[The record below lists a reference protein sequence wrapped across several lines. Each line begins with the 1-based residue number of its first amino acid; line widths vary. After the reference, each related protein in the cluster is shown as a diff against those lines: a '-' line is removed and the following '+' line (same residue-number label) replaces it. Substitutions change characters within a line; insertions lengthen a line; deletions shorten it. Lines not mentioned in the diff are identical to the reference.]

1 MIKKYW
7 KIAAAAAFLT
17 AAGFCY
23 GFLRGEPTENG
34 MSVPDPDGALETAAA
49 VRATGNDDGAGKS
62 AAKAGETEVDVG
74 AAKAGAAEADGG
86 AGVSQAASGET
97 VGNSGGTAG
106 ASGETAPTPVASCF
120 VHICGEV
127 AEPGVYELPAGSRIF
142 QAVEAAGG
150 MTEQAAADSVNLAAP
165 VQDGMR
171 VKIPSLEEVKT
182 LSEEELR
189 ELSAGGS
196 IAGDS
201 GNISGVLPGESSVGR
216 EPENGTKLVNLN
228 TAGPEELMSL
238 NGIGKARAEEIIRY
252 RTEHGRFQSIED
264 IKDIPGIKDAL
275 FQKIK
280 DSITV

>member
-23 GFLRGEPTENG
+23 GFLRSEPEESRMRVPGPDGVPEITVMAEETENG
-34 MSVPDPDGALETAAA
+34 GSAGAGAPADPETAA
-49 VRATGNDDGAGKS
+49 
-62 AAKAGETEVDVG
+62 
-74 AAKAGAAEADGG
+74 
-86 AGVSQAASGET
+86 GET
-97 VGNSGGTAG
+97 VFV
-106 ASGETAPTPVASCF
+106 ELCY

-127 AEPGVYELPAGSRIF
+127 AKPGVYELPYGSRIF

-150 MTEQAAADSVNLAAP
+150 MTGQAAADCVNLAAP

-182 LSEEELR
+182 LGEEDLR
-189 ELSAGGS
+189 A
-196 IAGDS
+196 
-201 GNISGVLPGESSVGR
+201 VSVG
-216 EPENGTKLVNLN
+216 EPADGTSGIAFGVSSNASGAKLVNLN
-228 TAGPEELMSL
+228 TAGSEELMTL

-252 RTEHGRFQSIED
+252 RTEHGNFQSIED

>member
-23 GFLRGEPTENG
+23 GFLRSEPEESR
-34 MSVPDPDGALETAAA
+34 MRVPGPDGILEIT
-49 VRATGNDDGAGKS
+49 VMDEETESGDGVWKS
-62 AAKAGETEVDVG
+62 AEE
-74 AAKAGAAEADGG
+74 AGAAEADGG
-86 AGVSQAASGET
+86 AAGAGVPADPETAAGET
-97 VGNSGGTAG
+97 VFV
-106 ASGETAPTPVASCF
+106 ELCY

-127 AEPGVYELPAGSRIF
+127 AKPGVYELPYGSRIF

-150 MTEQAAADSVNLAAP
+150 MTEQAAADSVNLAVP

-171 VKIPSLEEVKT
+171 VKIPSQEEVES
-182 LSEEELR
+182 LGEEEFHP
-189 ELSAGGS
+189 LSAG
-196 IAGDS
+196 AGQ
-201 GNISGVLPGESSVGR
+201 E
-216 EPENGTKLVNLN
+216 TKKGAELVNLN
-228 TAGPEELMSL
+228 TAGSEELMTL

-252 RTEHGRFQSIED
+252 RTENGNFQSIED

>member
-23 GFLRGEPTENG
+23 GFLRGEPAGNG
-34 MSVPDPDGALETAAA
+34 MNVPEPDGVLETAVA
-49 VRATGNDDGAGKS
+49 VEETENSDGAGKL
-62 AAKAGETEVDVG
+62 AAET
-74 AAKAGAAEADGG
+74 GAAESDDSA
-86 AGVSQAASGET
+86 
-97 VGNSGGTAG
+97 
-106 ASGETAPTPVASCF
+106 ASCF

-127 AEPGVYELPAGSRIF
+127 AKPGVYELPSGSRIF

-150 MTEQAAADSVNLAAP
+150 ITEQAAADSVNLAAP

-182 LSEEELR
+182 LSGEELR
-189 ELSAGGS
+189 ALSAGGS
-196 IAGDS
+196 TDGASGDPS
-201 GNISGVLPGESSVGR
+201 GESGAGR
-216 EPENGTKLVNLN
+216 ETENGAKLVNLN

-252 RTEHGRFQSIED
+252 RTEHGKFQSIED

-280 DSITV
+280 ESITV